1 MVQIFFFST
10 LPHYFIFVCARNWCL
25 IYWKMCGLGNRP
37 CWWSLYC
44 QHNVMSTHIS
54 LRVSTQNKIF
64 LQEIRLVIKKQLI
77 DKRAAVIGRN
87 SHFLVSIIFSVLPLM
102 EPENQV
108 SVSRKNVP
116 LVLSVRKCRRALN
129 LVKSRAQN

>member
-1 MVQIFFFST
+1 
-10 LPHYFIFVCARNWCL
+10 
-25 IYWKMCGLGNRP
+25 
-37 CWWSLYC
+37 
-44 QHNVMSTHIS
+44 MSTHIS

-102 EPENQV
+102 EPENQL

>member
-1 MVQIFFFST
+1 
-10 LPHYFIFVCARNWCL
+10 
-25 IYWKMCGLGNRP
+25 
-37 CWWSLYC
+37 
-44 QHNVMSTHIS
+44 MSIHIS
-54 LRVSTQNKIF
+54 LRVSTQNKII

-77 DKRAAVIGRN
+77 ETRAAVIRRN

-102 EPENQV
+102 EPENQL